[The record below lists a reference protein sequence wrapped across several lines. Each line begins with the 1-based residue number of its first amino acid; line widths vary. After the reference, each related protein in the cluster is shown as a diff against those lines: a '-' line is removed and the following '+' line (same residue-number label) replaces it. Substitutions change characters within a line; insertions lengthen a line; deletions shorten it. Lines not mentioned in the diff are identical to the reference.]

1 MLGPRLTRMAKI
13 RSLDYLRQPPAAS
26 PRSGF
31 QLLECLLFLLESRS
45 GKCRTTTAEISIR
58 RLTAWVAQ
66 PPLLPRSSPQPRAD
80 HREAKSNAGSLRQ
93 IDPLAHGSLFSSFF
107 GNVSAVALCFSL
119 VEETTVLYFSRRS
132 VVKVA
137 KKGRKRGEKGKVACN
152 D

>member
-1 MLGPRLTRMAKI
+1 MFALPVGITK
-13 RSLDYLRQPPAAS
+13 RQVQNSDGRP
-26 PRSGF
+26 
-31 QLLECLLFLLESRS
+31 QLARP
-45 GKCRTTTAEISIR
+45 EISIR
-58 RLTAWVAQ
+58 RLTAWAAQ